1 MRYLIMLEETETGFA
16 VQVPDL
22 AVSTHGETI
31 EAARAAAVT
40 AIQINLETY
49 REAGMDI
56 PESQS
61 VLTHLENPAF
71 KELLFSYVNIPET
84 DEKAA

>member
-1 MRYLIMLEETETGFA
+1 MLEETETGFA

-22 AVSTHGETI
+22 AVSTHGESI
-31 EAARAAAVT
+31 QAARAAAVT

-49 REAGMDI
+49 REAGMEI
-56 PESQS
+56 PEKQS
-61 VLTHLENPAF
+61 VLTHLENPEF